1 MMNLI
6 EHNNWKEFLFTEIF
20 DIQKGFYN
28 KKPPCFEEGNIPFIG
43 ASDSNNG
50 ITGFTDYGT
59 IKANSKIGYGKN
71 EPIDRKIF
79 KGNAICVT
87 NNGSVGYAYYQVSDF
102 TCTHDVNPLYL
113 LNHELNRYIAM
124 FLIACIEKQ
133 RVCFAYARKWR
144 PKRMV
149 NSRIMLPAT
158 AEGTP
163 DWQFMEAYMKQ
174 QEQAILKPTIERL
187 CKQLIT
193 NELMGGGKL
202 SNLTWKEFYF
212 TDIFTEIQ
220 RGKRIKKADHK
231 LGNTP
236 YVSATANSNG
246 IDGFLGNESGVRR
259 FENCLTLA
267 NSGSVGSAFF
277 HSYEFVASDHITK
290 LKREGL
296 DKYAYLFM
304 IPIINRLSEK
314 YGFNREINDERI
326 KREKII
332 LPANKDGQ
340 PDFAFMSSFMQ
351 QVEQDILGTTLRYF
365 ADKQQITPPHAND
378 QIKWDTFYIR
388 DIFTIENC
396 KCSKVSGIKEGNTPY
411 IGATNNNNGVMKF
424 IERKEELITKGNC
437 IVFICD
443 GEGSIGLSIYK
454 HEDFVGTTTVKAGR
468 GPQLNRYI
476 GMFITTVADTVRGK
490 YNFGYKRNEK
500 NLKKETLTLP
510 VTPEGTPDWQYM
522 ESYMRHIESQQIV
535 TYLQHYTKYI
545 AD

>member
-187 CKQLIT
+187 CKRLIT

-202 SNLTWKEFYF
+202 SNLTWKEFVF
-212 TDIFTEIQ
+212 GEEFSITATGSGID
-220 RGKRIKKADHK
+220 KNK
-231 LGNTP
+231 LITGEGDTP
-236 YVSATANSNG
+236 YITRTDCLNG
-246 IDGFLGNESGVRR
+246 IDGFIPEQASKYRMDEGNVITIGLDTQTV
-259 FENCLTLA
+259 FYQPK
-267 NSGSVGSAFF
+267 AFYTGQNIQIIR
-277 HSYEFVASDHITK
+277 HPQ
-290 LKREGL
+290 L
-296 DKYAYLFM
+296 DKYNAMF
-304 IPIINRLSEK
+304 IIVAIQKLVERFSWGSYGATLTRLRKS
-314 YGFNREINDERI
+314 RI
-326 KREKII
+326 Y

-365 ADKQQITPPHAND
+365 ADKQQITPPPC
-378 QIKWDTFYIR
+378 
-388 DIFTIENC
+388 E
-396 KCSKVSGIKEGNTPY
+396 
-411 IGATNNNNGVMKF
+411 
-424 IERKEELITKGNC
+424 
-437 IVFICD
+437 
-443 GEGSIGLSIYK
+443 
-454 HEDFVGTTTVKAGR
+454 
-468 GPQLNRYI
+468 
-476 GMFITTVADTVRGK
+476 
-490 YNFGYKRNEK
+490 
-500 NLKKETLTLP
+500 
-510 VTPEGTPDWQYM
+510 
-522 ESYMRHIESQQIV
+522 
-535 TYLQHYTKYI
+535 
-545 AD
+545 

>member
-1 MMNLI
+1 MKLI

-71 EPIDRKIF
+71 EPIEKKIF

-158 AEGTP
+158 TEGTP

-332 LPANKDGQ
+332 LPANEDGQ

-365 ADKQQITPPHAND
+365 ADKQQITPPL
-378 QIKWDTFYIR
+378 R
-388 DIFTIENC
+388 E
-396 KCSKVSGIKEGNTPY
+396 
-411 IGATNNNNGVMKF
+411 
-424 IERKEELITKGNC
+424 
-437 IVFICD
+437 
-443 GEGSIGLSIYK
+443 
-454 HEDFVGTTTVKAGR
+454 
-468 GPQLNRYI
+468 
-476 GMFITTVADTVRGK
+476 
-490 YNFGYKRNEK
+490 
-500 NLKKETLTLP
+500 
-510 VTPEGTPDWQYM
+510 
-522 ESYMRHIESQQIV
+522 
-535 TYLQHYTKYI
+535 
-545 AD
+545 